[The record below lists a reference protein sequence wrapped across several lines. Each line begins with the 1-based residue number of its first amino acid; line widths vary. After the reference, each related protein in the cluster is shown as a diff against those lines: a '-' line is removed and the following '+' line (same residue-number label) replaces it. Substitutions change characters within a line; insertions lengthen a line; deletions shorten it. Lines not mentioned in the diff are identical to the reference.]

1 MCSTLVRKEER
12 RLRSFCL
19 GDPSARRLV
28 GSLELAVPEL
38 GVLPCKAAA
47 GSLELAVPELG
58 VLPCKASAGSLE
70 LAVPE
75 LGVLPCKASAGSLEL
90 AVPELGV
97 LVGDLAHEGR
107 LGPLGTAQLGVGG
120 AKGQG
125 GDESG
130 DFHFAKMNKT

>member
-1 MCSTLVRKEER
+1 MCITLVRKEER

-28 GSLELAVPEL
+28 
-38 GVLPCKAAA
+38 
-47 GSLELAVPELG
+47 
-58 VLPCKASAGSLE
+58 GSLE

-130 DFHFAKMNKT
+130 DFHFAKMKET

>member
-28 GSLELAVPEL
+28 
-38 GVLPCKAAA
+38 
-47 GSLELAVPELG
+47 
-58 VLPCKASAGSLE
+58 
-70 LAVPE
+70 
-75 LGVLPCKASAGSLEL
+75 GSLEL